1 MGKEP
6 QFQRNVKCA
15 CAMKPSPRACK
26 ACASSGGASTR
37 PVHQVC
43 MVPPACLYPQSQP
56 LTCGPLILA
65 RSGIRRILC
74 KSEVVQLAVIRPRCY
89 NLRIIFYLGAMV
101 MAKSLKVRKIG
112 NSYGLILSK
121 EMLDELGVREGDS
134 LFPVRMPDG
143 VYLTPYDP
151 DFEAVMESTRDYM
164 RRHRNALRELARR

>member
-1 MGKEP
+1 
-6 QFQRNVKCA
+6 
-15 CAMKPSPRACK
+15 
-26 ACASSGGASTR
+26 
-37 PVHQVC
+37 
-43 MVPPACLYPQSQP
+43 
-56 LTCGPLILA
+56 
-65 RSGIRRILC
+65 
-74 KSEVVQLAVIRPRCY
+74 
-89 NLRIIFYLGAMV
+89 MV

-151 DFEAVMESTRDYM
+151 DFEAVMASTRDYM